1 MRFLHAAAIAIL
13 LVATMTTS
21 VWSGGAK
28 WGPSSNTMVWA
39 PSGATPSGRPVPA
52 VAIGGTT
59 INNQVQSAS
68 WSLGPSDPFADLTP
82 ADATFTFIGQL
93 SVEPDDAMVISTGW
107 GPMWGGRVVS
117 VSETLG
123 VDGLY
128 RTTVTATDKVG
139 QMGLAALRKV
149 PGKVGT
155 LVEVIEYLA
164 RVAGVRVTVTDASTG
179 TYGLITLQRFAYW
192 SQTFTGSMLE
202 YLNIAAR
209 SSNAMVALQPD
220 GSLRVMTRE
229 ALTSAP
235 TTVTLTGD
243 NSPSSWTRTRAW
255 GNDVNRWTLTAP
267 NDVDYEQ
274 AIPADIRAHGERAF
288 TVDNWLDA
296 GDTPPWMAL
305 ANPFLDWWAYT
316 PSARWVVTDGQFV
329 VGDLDQEELLTLAPL
344 DWITVLGETW
354 QVMSMQWSIDGPGQP
369 MRLAITADS
378 FLTVMSGIDPG
389 PAISGVTAYDVT
401 DSGATITW
409 DLSEPGT
416 GYVEYGTTTA
426 YGSETTHET
435 SYTYSTHIQTIE
447 GLTPG
452 TTYHYRVRSSAPSGD
467 PVETISPDHTF
478 ETAALLAGFYGP
490 GIFGDTLANT
500 VCGHNSV
507 SDTISQFMRFR
518 AEQSSALNSFRFY
531 FLSADV
537 GGTYGAGTGGTW
549 KVELFADDE
558 TADHFPTGSALAT
571 QTLAATTISVEDK
584 VVTFSSPYT
593 VTAGT
598 IYHIVITNTD
608 ANAEA
613 NYFSPDYWY
622 AFESGSEYSADRYSP
637 KYPISDYGH
646 GMKLISTGAWVER
659 PRYLPVLDIT
669 YANGEHQGMSYGE
682 NSHDA
687 GEVGEISGTT
697 KMVRERFTV
706 SGGDKVVS
714 GVVVR
719 LLRSAGTGDLTI
731 TLRDSS
737 DVLIDTATVT
747 YSDIPLANAFN
758 AAGPD
763 ADEFGYNQRAVS
775 ASFSTPQTLSDATE
789 YRLRLSCAAGTTYWT
804 WVSRRLADFYGYV
817 AATAFE
823 DGYAEKTTDGS
834 TWTEL
839 GRVAGENDLQ
849 FAFIVE

>member
-1 MRFLHAAAIAIL
+1 
-13 LVATMTTS
+13 MTTS

-93 SVEPDDAMVISTGW
+93 TAEPDDDMVVSTGW
-107 GPMWGGRVVS
+107 GPMWGGRVVT

-123 VDGLY
+123 VDGIY

-139 QMGLAALRKV
+139 QMGLAALRKDN
-149 PGKVGT
+149 GKTGT
-155 LVEVIEYLA
+155 LDEIISYLG
-164 RVAGVRVTVTDASTG
+164 RRAGVRVKVTDASTG
-179 TYGLITLQRFAYW
+179 TYGLPSLQRYAYFGGE
-192 SQTFTGSMLE
+192 TFTGSMLE

-255 GNDVNRWTLTAP
+255 GNDVNRWTFSQPDGTDLGGSSL
-267 NDVDYEQ
+267 
-274 AIPADIRAHGERAF
+274 PADILAHGERTY
-288 TVDNWLDA
+288 TVDPHLDV
-296 GDTPPWMAL
+296 DTGSGSEL
-305 ANPFLDWWAYT
+305 AFLDWWAYT

-329 VGDLDQEELLTLAPL
+329 VSDLDQEELLTLAPL

-389 PAISGVTAYDVT
+389 PAISGVTAFDVT

-416 GYVEYGTTTA
+416 GFVEYGTTTA

-435 SYTYSTHIQTIE
+435 SFTYSTHIQTIE

-478 ETAALLAGFYGP
+478 ETAAVSAGIYGP
-490 GIFGDTLANT
+490 GIYGDTLFNEILGGSLSAQ
-500 VCGHNSV
+500 S
-507 SDTISQFMRFR
+507 SFRFR
-518 AEQSSALNSFRFY
+518 AEQTAELDSVRVYTIVYHAGGYSAG
-531 FLSADV
+531 D
-537 GGTYGAGTGGTW
+537 AGS
-549 KVELFADDE
+549 VRCRLYADDE
-558 TADHFPTGSALAT
+558 TSDHFPTGSALAT
-571 QTLAATTISVEDK
+571 TNTFNPGNPPSTDFPLL
-584 VVTFSSPYT
+584 TFSVPYA

-598 IYHIVITNTD
+598 LYHLVFDNPHASPTTNYCSIDMMSELTTAHSPQQPRFADTD
-608 ANAEA
+608 WAYLVKYGASAWEQRTQNVTPIADLTYDNA
-613 NYFSPDYWY
+613 
-622 AFESGSEYSADRYSP
+622 
-637 KYPISDYGH
+637 
-646 GMKLISTGAWVER
+646 
-659 PRYLPVLDIT
+659 
-669 YANGEHQGMSYGE
+669 EHQGMGYT
-682 NSHDA
+682 
-687 GEVGEISGTT
+687 EVGLVSYTVSIEGNTMI
-697 KMVRERFTV
+697 RETFTV
-706 SGGDKVVS
+706 SGGDKVVT
-714 GVVVR
+714 GVGVCLSR
-719 LLRSAGTGDLTI
+719 YSGTGDLSVRLETGAGTEI
-731 TLRDSS
+731 E
-737 DVLIDTATVT
+737 TVT
-747 YSDIPLANAFN
+747 FAAADVAANTHAGYADFGSMTRLYAAF
-758 AAGPD
+758 
-763 ADEFGYNQRAVS
+763 
-775 ASFSTPQTLSDATE
+775 ASEHTLSSGSTYNVRVSSPAGTVYRAHSIRRAGGSYGIDDAT
-789 YRLRLSCAAGTTYWT
+789 YFT
-804 WVSRRLADFYGYV
+804 
-817 AATAFE
+817 
-823 DGYAEKTTDGS
+823 DGYGQKTTDGS
-834 TWTEL
+834 TWTAIRTSPDWSGIEDIL
-839 GRVAGENDLQ
+839 FHLTLA
-849 FAFIVE
+849 